1 MANTTSNIG
10 SEKKLLSILLNNP
23 EKALASI
30 SLLNHKCFTNIDN
43 RNIYNA
49 IWTVADAG
57 ESVDTVSIIHQL
69 RSQGILD
76 TTLKQYLN
84 DIVEMQTNP
93 EHFISLVKEV
103 IDLWKI
109 RETNQ
114 MIEKMGQAIQEGT
127 SYNNLKSIMN
137 RYSHLDTST
146 NGDKPETM
154 LSIINKAIRETEDA
168 IKTGTQRVLGLKFG
182 YPKLDR
188 VMSLRPGN
196 TYCIAARPA
205 MGKTSFVL
213 NIIDNLLQE
222 GKRIYLVST
231 EMQKEEIMEKFI
243 TMKQAISNEDFRS
256 LPEEHKLE
264 RYKELYS
271 YNAAK
276 NSELL
281 IDSSSFQLYDTIAR
295 IRALH
300 KEKPLDLVVIDYL
313 QQLELDGNINRVQ
326 VVSEITRKYKLLSSE
341 LKIPIIEVSQL
352 SRKVEERAI
361 KIPILSDLR
370 ESGSIEQDMSGVIF
384 IYRPAYY
391 GIEEDDNGNDISNL
405 AEIMIAKNKFGRR
418 GKIKYIF
425 DNETTLFREIKK

>member
-1 MANTTSNIG
+1 
-10 SEKKLLSILLNNP
+10 
-23 EKALASI
+23 
-30 SLLNHKCFTNIDN
+30 
-43 RNIYNA
+43 
-49 IWTVADAG
+49 
-57 ESVDTVSIIHQL
+57 
-69 RSQGILD
+69 
-76 TTLKQYLN
+76 
-84 DIVEMQTNP
+84 
-93 EHFISLVKEV
+93 
-103 IDLWKI
+103 
-109 RETNQ
+109 
-114 MIEKMGQAIQEGT
+114 
-127 SYNNLKSIMN
+127 MN

-391 GIEEDDNGNDISNL
+391 GIEEDDEGNDISNL

>member
-43 RNIYNA
+43 RNIYIA

-57 ESVDTVSIIHQL
+57 ESVDTVSIVHQL

-76 TTLKQYLN
+76 TTLKQYL
-84 DIVEMQTNP
+84 DELVEMQTNP

-103 IDLWKI
+103 MDLWKI

>member
-49 IWTVADAG
+49 IWTIADAG

-243 TMKQAISNEDFRS
+243 NEDFRS

-391 GIEEDDNGNDISNL
+391 GIEEDDEGNDISNL